1 MNDPAFRA
9 AYTAP
14 VKSLSNDKLREF
26 SDMFGTDNVGIATGD
41 VKKNLTAPI
50 VVATLE
56 SYSNSLLGV
65 EPDLGRSLAVFD
77 EYHFLQDSSRG
88 SAWEEALIL
97 DSKKLPNITFFRPQL
112 KMLRSFQNG

>member
-1 MNDPAFRA
+1 M
-9 AYTAP
+9 
-14 VKSLSNDKLREF
+14 L
-26 SDMFGTDNVGIATGD
+26 
-41 VKKNLTAPI
+41 KNLTAPI

-56 SYSNSLLGV
+56 SYRNSLLGV

-97 DSKKLPNITFFRPQL
+97 TPRNCQILLLSASVENATEFSKWLEKISKRPCRLIQAG
-112 KMLRSFQNG
+112 KRPVP